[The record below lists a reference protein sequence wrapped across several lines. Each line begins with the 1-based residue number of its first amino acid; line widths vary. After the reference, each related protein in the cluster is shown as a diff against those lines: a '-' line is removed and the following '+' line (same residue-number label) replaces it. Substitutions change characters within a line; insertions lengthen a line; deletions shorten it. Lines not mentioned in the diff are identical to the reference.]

1 MSIYFLGG
9 SFDPPHLGH
18 LKIIQ
23 SCFKKFDVNK
33 FILIPTNRSPFKKK
47 MPIAT
52 AFHRIQMLKLL
63 INNINKDII
72 IDDWE
77 VKRDAPSYSYDTI
90 KHLNIIYPNSHLSM
104 IIGED
109 QLECFK
115 EWKNYNKILD
125 AVELIVFNRSENNH
139 ELIKDMEFRLISD
152 FQIDI
157 SSTFIREDLSN
168 GKLSQ
173 NDLIPEIYHYI
184 QENELYD
191 SNVI

>member
-1 MSIYFLGG
+1 MNIYFLGG

-23 SCFKKFDVNK
+23 SCFKEFDVNQ
-33 FILIPTNRSPFKKK
+33 FILIPTNRSPLKKNI
-47 MPIAT
+47 PIAT

-90 KHLNIIYPNSHLSM
+90 KHLNIIYPHSHLSM
-104 IIGED
+104 IIGKD

-115 EWKNYNKILD
+115 EWKNYKKILD
-125 AVELIVFNRSENNH
+125 TVELIVFNRSENNH
-139 ELIKDMEFRLISD
+139 ELIKDIEFRLISD
-152 FQIDI
+152 FQVDI
-157 SSTFIREDLSN
+157 SSISIRENLSN

-191 SNVI
+191 SNVN